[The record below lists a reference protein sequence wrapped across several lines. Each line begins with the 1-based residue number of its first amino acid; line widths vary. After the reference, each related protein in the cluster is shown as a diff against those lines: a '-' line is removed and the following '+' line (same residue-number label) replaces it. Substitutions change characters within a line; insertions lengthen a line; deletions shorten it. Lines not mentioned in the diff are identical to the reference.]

1 MAERVIIE
9 LNEAHTG
16 KLTGMHDIY
25 IPANPPYRKEIPVYR
40 VNDRTGHISV
50 KIDPQKDYG
59 GGTHKCPRPHRGLY
73 TAK

>member
-25 IPANPPYRKEIPVYR
+25 IPANPPYRKEFRCI
-40 VNDRTGHISV
+40 
-50 KIDPQKDYG
+50 
-59 GGTHKCPRPHRGLY
+59 
-73 TAK
+73 A